1 MNGFVLTATD
11 REAKLQLALAL
22 APAWPAE
29 PRVQPFTWPYGP
41 RELIAERKKVCEI
54 MALRA
59 QVEKP
64 LDWNR
69 NPTITG
75 YPLSFQHAFVEDDN
89 DRVWLMDEIKD
100 FRDWRREV
108 VKERLDSFPVGPN
121 GTAERKAKRELEY
134 CEAMKQV
141 YGWTKGFL
149 AQTNDK
155 LLEMQALC
163 SELKPET
170 LALVKRCSSHEEL
183 DCSMLMMN
191 AEPKAEG
198 FPFKKPRGM
207 PE

>member
-1 MNGFVLTATD
+1 MSGFYLTEEE

-29 PRVQPFTWPYGP
+29 TRVQPFTWPYGP

-64 LDWNR
+64 VDWNR
-69 NPTITG
+69 NPTKTG
-75 YPLSFQHAFVEDDN
+75 YPLSFQDAFVEDD
-89 DRVWLMDEIKD
+89 DIRIYLMLEIKN

-121 GTAERKAKRELEY
+121 GTAERKAKREFEY

-141 YGWTKGFL
+141 YGWTNGFL
-149 AQTNDK
+149 AQTYDK

-183 DCSMLMMN
+183 DRSMLMMN